1 MTSHKDPDNGQHGW
15 SNSAE
20 MLFIKGLA
28 EKKNARGLLLG
39 YLTGHSKRVNFGAI
53 DQKAAGDFARQL
65 LTRLEQE
72 ESLLSSHRA
81 EVA

>member
-1 MTSHKDPDNGQHGW
+1 MNQREPDNAQHGW

-28 EKKNARGLLLG
+28 EKKNAAKLLRG
-39 YLTGHSKRVNFGAI
+39 YLTAHAKRVNFGAI
-53 DQKAAGDFARQL
+53 DQKAVGDFARQL
-65 LTRLEQE
+65 LTRIEQE
-72 ESLLSSHRA
+72 ESLLSSLRA